1 MINKSVIQD
10 RGHFNRVYVE
20 MNIELPY
27 GAKKVEFELEKKRL
41 LSIMTPSEIVP
52 LKNPIFEIEKVLKN
66 PVDSP
71 SIEELSPKGKT
82 IAIAVDDLTRITPT
96 HLLLPPILNLLLK
109 AGAERNNIKIIIA
122 LGTHREMTDQEMR
135 DKYGPQII
143 EQYEVINH
151 TFNEQSELMYVGKIA
166 DDVPVWI
173 NREYLKAD
181 IRIAT
186 GNLIPHFNAGWAAG
200 AKILL
205 PGLAGEETVGR
216 MHIHSATTTPNGLG
230 MEDNPTRQ
238 LIDKFAEKIGIHLLV
253 NTAIT
258 RKKEIVSAFAGHFIK
273 AHRRGINF
281 AKNIYGVEA
290 VGLADIT
297 ISSSHPA
304 DIEFWQG
311 LKGLFSADLATKMN
325 GGIIELTP
333 CLEGI
338 SVMHPKWI
346 DYLQH
351 NTKELKEMFNA
362 GEIEDFVA
370 LGLALN
376 VAYVREKHPICVV
389 SEGIS
394 FKDAE
399 RMGFQKF
406 KCIEEAIEYLSSTSN
421 IKSKIN
427 ILTHGGETYPVIK

>member
-1 MINKSVIQD
+1 MRYS
-10 RGHFNRVYVE
+10 NRVYVE
-20 MNIELPY
+20 MNVELPY
-27 GAKKVEFELEKKRL
+27 GEKKVGFELDKKRL
-41 LSIMTPSEIVP
+41 LSIMTPSEIAP
-52 LKNPIFEIEKVLKN
+52 SKNPIFEIEKVLKN
-66 PVDSP
+66 PIDGP

-82 IAIAVDDLTRITPT
+82 IAIAVDDMTRVTPT
-96 HLLLPPILNLLLK
+96 HLLLPPILSLLQK
-109 AGAERNNIKIIIA
+109 AGAERDKIKIIIA

-135 DKYGPQII
+135 DKYGAQII

-173 NREYLKAD
+173 NKEYLKAD

-186 GNLIPHFNAGWAAG
+186 GNLIPHFNTGWAAG

-205 PGLAGEETVGR
+205 PGLAGEETAGR
-216 MHIHSATTTPNGLG
+216 MHVRSATTTPNVLG
-230 MEDNPTRQ
+230 IEDNPTRQ

-273 AHRRGINF
+273 AHRKGINF
-281 AKNIYGVEA
+281 AKQIYGVETI
-290 VGLADIT
+290 GLADIT

-304 DIEFWQG
+304 NIEYWQG
-311 LKGLFSADLATKMN
+311 LKGLFSADLATKMK
-325 GGIIELTP
+325 GGIVELTP
-333 CLEGI
+333 CPEGI

-346 DYLQH
+346 KYLQH
-351 NTKELKEMFNA
+351 NTKELKEMYNA

-376 VAYVREKHPICVV
+376 VAHVREKHPICVV

-394 FKDAE
+394 LKDAE
-399 RMGFQKF
+399 KMGFQKF
-406 KCIEEAIEYLSSTSN
+406 KRIEEAVDYLSSASDF
-421 IKSKIN
+421 KSKIN
-427 ILTHGGETYPVIK
+427 ILTHGGETYPVVT

>member
-1 MINKSVIQD
+1 MLELGYS
-10 RGHFNRVYVE
+10 NRVYVE
-20 MNIELPY
+20 MNIEIPY
-27 GAKKVEFELEKKRL
+27 GEKKVEFELDKKRL
-41 LSIMTPSEIVP
+41 LSIMTPLETIPSE
-52 LKNPIFEIEKVLKN
+52 NPILEIEKVLKN
-66 PVDSP
+66 PVDAP

-82 IAIAVDDLTRITPT
+82 IAIAVDDVTRTTPT
-96 HLLLPPILNLLLK
+96 HLLLPSMLSLLQK
-109 AGAERNNIKIIIA
+109 AGAERNNIKIIIG
-122 LGTHREMTDQEMR
+122 LGTHREMTNQEMR
-135 DKYGPQII
+135 DKYGAEII

-166 DDVPVWI
+166 DDIPVWI
-173 NREYLKAD
+173 NKEYLKAD
-181 IRIAT
+181 IRIVT

-230 MEDNPTRQ
+230 MEDNQTRQ
-238 LIDKFAEKIGIHLLV
+238 LIDKFAEKIGIHLLI

-258 RKKEIVSAFAGHFIK
+258 RKKEIVSVFAGHFSK

-281 AKNIYGVEA
+281 AKKIYGVEA
-290 VGLADIT
+290 LGLADIT

-333 CLEGI
+333 CPEGI

-346 DYLQH
+346 DFLQY

-362 GEIEDFVA
+362 KEIEDFVA

-376 VAYVREKHPICVV
+376 VAHVREKHPICVV

-394 FKDAE
+394 SKDAKK
-399 RMGFQKF
+399 MGFQKF
-406 KCIEEAIEYLSSTSN
+406 KRIEEAVEYLSSISD